1 MKAKHPIYLLSFR
14 NNLSST
20 DIGSLALG
28 SVSLGDDDDD
38 LTAAI
43 KSASFVMLPNL
54 EFSEVEAALQV
65 CAGQQLDYT
74 LLAEYRISVKKC
86 FCRQTT

>member
-1 MKAKHPIYLLSFR
+1 MYGLLKAKPPIYLFSFR

-20 DIGSLALG
+20 DIGSLALLG
-28 SVSLGDDDDD
+28 SVSLGDDDDDD

-65 CAGQQLDYT
+65 CAGHKLNSAPLADHNLGT
-74 LLAEYRISVKKC
+74 L
-86 FCRQTT
+86 